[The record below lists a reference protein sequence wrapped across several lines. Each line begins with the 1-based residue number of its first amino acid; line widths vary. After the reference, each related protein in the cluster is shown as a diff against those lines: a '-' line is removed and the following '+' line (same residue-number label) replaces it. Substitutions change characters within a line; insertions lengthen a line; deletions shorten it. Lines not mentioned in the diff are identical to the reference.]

1 METTQKPRGSF
12 PLQWK
17 VSLLVGTMLALL
29 AIATGVSNIVYF
41 RNVLHKE
48 ARDRG
53 KAISATLAS
62 ALVEMPDSAVGSTIA
77 SVKKEANLAYVE
89 VVGPNGAIIA
99 HTFEGRAPAQEP
111 AVLKEAARI
120 SENIIDGVTYI
131 DVPAAVITGAIVHV
145 GLDPAEGNN
154 RVLEAQKLLLGIT
167 LLALLVALGIA
178 VPQLRRAAAAA
189 HPRRLDDRRGRSHP
203 EGRGDHQ

>member
-1 METTQKPRGSF
+1 MEPTAKSRGSF

-17 VSLLVGTMLALL
+17 VSLLVGSMLALL

-48 ARDRG
+48 ARARG

-62 ALVEMPDSAVGSTIA
+62 ALVEMPDAAIGAAIA

-99 HTFEGRAPAQEP
+99 HTFEGRAPLQEP
-111 AVLKEAARI
+111 SVLKESSRI
-120 SENIIDGVTYI
+120 GDNVIDGVTYI
-131 DVPAAVITGAIVHV
+131 DVPAMVITQAIVHV

-167 LLALLVALGIA
+167 LLALLFALGIA
-178 VPQLRRAAAAA
+178 VLVVRSFVAPLRRLTHVASMIVEAIS
-189 HPRRLDDRRGRSHP
+189 PRRSR
-203 EGRGDHQ
+203 